1 MKRGWLLIA
10 ALTLPIFLAGCA
22 SSLSAD
28 AYSRDQA
35 RVAQTVQY
43 GTVQSIR
50 TVQIEGTK
58 TPIGTAGG
66 AIVGGIL
73 GSTVGGGTGRQ
84 LATVGGAIAGGVAGS
99 AVEEGI
105 TRQPGYEIEVQLD
118 NGRII
123 NVVQAADRQFSP
135 GQRVRVVTGRDGTA
149 RVTP

>member
-1 MKRGWLLIA
+1 MRKGWMIIA
-10 ALTLPIFLAGCA
+10 VLVMPIFLAGCA

-35 RVAQTVQY
+35 RTAQTVQY
-43 GTVQSIR
+43 GTVQNVRS
-50 TVQIEGTK
+50 VQIEGTK

-73 GSTVGGGTGRQ
+73 GSSIGGGTGRQ
-84 LATVGGAIAGGVAGS
+84 LATVGGAIAGGAAGS

-105 TRQPGYEIEVQLD
+105 TRQPGYEIEVALD
-118 NGRII
+118 NGRIL
-123 NVVQAADRQFSP
+123 NVVQAADRPFSP
-135 GQRVRVVTGRDGTA
+135 GQRVRVVTAPDGTA